1 MRSRRS
7 LGLLLAVL
15 SGGGIA
21 ATNACG
27 SSENGSSFPVDSGSS
42 DDGSTPLSDSGP
54 GLGGDG
60 STGPHADFPASPI
73 IDTPDGGPGAPANS
87 AALFSGAGAP
97 ADAGADAPC
106 LVESEVGSL
115 LPKNWLRPRFG
126 WQSGG
131 GENLYEL
138 RVHADNQL
146 NDLVVYTTATEWTM
160 PLAMWTALAADSAG
174 VPMTVSVRGA
184 VYASGAITGLA
195 QGSSGPFGI
204 APVDAPGAIVYW
216 HIIGGNDGEL
226 KGFNVGDED
235 VQLTLPA
242 ASVTEYST
250 TCIGCH
256 VSTPDG
262 KYAVFSSENTSPQ
275 WDDGIGAVSQDAG
288 VGTPPSY
295 LSNDAKIALQTTSEG
310 IMTTSIA
317 HWAAGDY
324 MVLASSND
332 NHSIQWT
339 ELDGVGAAASG
350 TVPITSG
357 DTNTNHTAPSWS
369 HDGSKIAYTSAPQST
384 SGRPDGNNN
393 DIYVV
398 PYNNKAGGAATAL
411 TGANTSANE
420 YYPSFSPDDKW
431 ITFNR
436 SVNTGGV
443 YSVPTAEVY
452 VTKSDGSGTATRLAA
467 NDPPACANRP
477 SPGITNSW
485 PRWAPAKP
493 APQTVNGLTY
503 YWVVFSSKRL
513 DGTTPQLY
521 MAPVVIDASGN
532 VKQYQAVYLWNQ
544 PSDERNHTPAWDV
557 FGIPPSPTGPR

>member
-27 SSENGSSFPVDSGSS
+27 SSDNGSSFPVDSGNGG
-42 DDGSTPLSDSGP
+42 DGSTPLSDSGP
-54 GLGGDG
+54 GFGGDG
-60 STGPHADFPASPI
+60 STGPHADFPAAPI
-73 IDTPDGGPGAPANS
+73 IDTPDGGTGAPAN
-87 AALFSGAGAP
+87 AATLFSGAGTP
-97 ADAGADAPC
+97 TDAGADAPC
-106 LVESEVGSL
+106 LVQSEVGSL

-126 WQSGG
+126 WQAGG

-138 RVHADNQL
+138 RVHADNQI

-242 ASVTEYST
+242 TSVTEYST

-262 KYAVFSSENTSPQ
+262 KYAVFSSSATSPQ
-275 WDDGIGAVSQDAG
+275 WDDGIGAVAQDAG

-295 LSNDAKIALQTTSEG
+295 LSNDAKTALQTTSEG

-357 DTNTNHTAPSWS
+357 DANTNHTAPSWS

-384 SGRPDGNNN
+384 SGRPDGNDN
-393 DIYVV
+393 DIYLV
-398 PYNNKAGGAATAL
+398 PYNNKAGGAATPL

-420 YYPSFSPDDKW
+420 YYPSYSPDDKW

-452 VTKSDGSGTATRLAA
+452 VTKADGSGTATRLAA

-477 SPGITNSW
+477 SPGVTNSW

-493 APQTVNGLTY
+493 APQTVAGLTY